1 MSVTVIGSLNV
12 DVVTHVPRLPAPGE
26 TVAGTNFS
34 RRPGGKGANQAVACR
49 RAGAAVRMVGACG
62 QDETGAMIL
71 KSLEAEGID
80 ITGVRILPEAETGTA
95 VILIDD
101 AGENIIALTSG
112 SNALVSEEQVDLA
125 CAALQSTDFLLL
137 QLELPLAIVR
147 RAADMARKNSAT
159 VLLNA
164 APASTGLDELLHSV
178 DILIVNEHEL
188 RGIVGSTD
196 EAPSHIAACAEGL
209 STRTGC
215 TVITT
220 TGPAGALLTRGATS
234 TAFPAPTVDAVD
246 TVGAGDTF
254 AGYLAAGLSR
264 GVDETAAIRQ
274 ATQAAATMV
283 TRSGTHS
290 AIPRLEEIEP
300 AHTEGGGR

>member
-1 MSVTVIGSLNV
+1 MSVIVVGSLNV

-26 TVAGTNFS
+26 TVAGTRFS

-49 RAGAAVRMVGACG
+49 RAGAEVRMVGACG
-62 QDETGAMIL
+62 QDDAGAMIL
-71 KSLEAEGID
+71 KSLESEGID
-80 ITGVRILPEAETGTA
+80 ITGVRILPQEETGTA

-112 SNALVSEEQVDLA
+112 SNALVSEQQVDVA
-125 CAALQSTDFLLL
+125 CAALQPTDFLLL

-147 RAADMARKNSAT
+147 RAAHMARKKSAM

-164 APASTGLDELLHSV
+164 APASTGLDELLQSV

-188 RGIVGSTD
+188 RGIVGSAD
-196 EAPSHIAACAEGL
+196 DAPGHIAGCAERL
-209 STRTGC
+209 TTRTGC
-215 TVITT
+215 KVITT
-220 TGPAGALLTRGATS
+220 IGPAGALLTRGATS
-234 TAFPAPTVDAVD
+234 TVFPAPTVDVVD

-264 GVDETAAIRQ
+264 GLDETTAIRQ
-274 ATQAAATMV
+274 AIQAAATMV

-290 AIPRLEEIEP
+290 AIPRLVEIET
-300 AHTEGGGR
+300 ANKEGG